1 MATFGAARVRNV
13 SRRARLIGLVLA
25 ALISGIY
32 ATWFAQRPLYNWDM
46 IPYVAIALL
55 DAGQPANTL
64 REKTYDIIK
73 KSTPVE
79 PHEFLLGGSNTKKIH
94 TSEAQ
99 TTGTWSPTIQKYSP
113 TNCRSTP

>member
-1 MATFGAARVRNV
+1 MATSGAARVRNV
-13 SRRARLIGLVLA
+13 GRRARLIGLVLA

-55 DAGQPANTL
+55 DAGQPADTL

-73 KSTPVE
+73 KSTAAE
-79 PHEFLLGGSNTKKIH
+79 RHEFLLGGSEYKKDTYIRG
-94 TSEAQ
+94 Q

>member
-32 ATWFAQRPLYNWDM
+32 ATWFAQKPLYNWDM

-55 DAGQPANTL
+55 DAGQPADTL

-73 KSTPVE
+73 NSTRC
-79 PHEFLLGGSNTKKIH
+79 GS
-94 TSEAQ
+94 A
-99 TTGTWSPTIQKYSP
+99 
-113 TNCRSTP
+113 

>member
-1 MATFGAARVRNV
+1 MATSGAARVRNV

-55 DAGQPANTL
+55 DAGQPADTL
-64 REKTYDIIK
+64 REKAYDIIR
-73 KSTPVE
+73 KSTPAE
-79 PHEFLLGGSNTKKIH
+79 RHEFFWAVLNTKKIL
-94 TSEAQ
+94 TPGGL
-99 TTGTWSPTIQKYSP
+99 TTGTW
-113 TNCRSTP
+113 